1 MKRLLTL
8 VLLMTTA
15 PILAQQAPPPA
26 APDAPGD
33 AEEDAEVE
41 EVVVTGRREPG
52 SVAGDIPPTQQLRPA
67 DIRSFGVGTVSEL
80 LAELGPQTRSGRGG
94 PPVVLLNGRRIS
106 GFAEVRDLPTEA
118 ILRVDILP
126 EEVALKYGYRADQR
140 VVNFVLRRRFRSVT
154 AELADRIATE
164 GGRNIAQGSANFLS
178 LRGQGR
184 LNLHLDARTSS
195 ALTEDERDVVSR
207 TGDGAGDPLRTL
219 LPENRTLAANAVYAR
234 EVAGVAVTVSGQGEV
249 SENEALFGRGLDGDA
264 LRQRSRDVT
273 GRLATTVNGDLG
285 DWRWTLTGAYDHADG
300 ETITDVDGSTP
311 NRAFSESGRGS
322 ADLLFNGTAFS
333 LPAGAVS
340 ASVRVGGSFSD
351 FASRT
356 ERLGV
361 TRRGEV
367 SRDIAD
373 AQANIDLPI
382 ASRSRDV
389 LPWLG
394 QLSVNGNLAVDQLSD
409 FGTLTR
415 FGYGANWSPLEGVR
429 LIASVAEDQN
439 APSAQQLGNPVITTP
454 NVRVFDYLRGET
466 VAVETVTGGNAA
478 LVANDRRAVRLGLNL
493 KPWSDKEL
501 TLQADYNRVRT
512 DDPVV
517 GFPAATAAIASAFPQ
532 RFARDAD
539 GRLIGLDAR
548 PINFAR
554 SDRSELR
561 WGVNFSKPLKSR
573 VQRELEAFRAGT
585 GPNPFA
591 GMERPGG
598 RERRAEGGTGG
609 ERARGGNGPDGTG
622 RAGGGGGRGGFGGGG
637 RGQGGGRL
645 QAAIYHT
652 WHLTDRI
659 LVAADG
665 PRLDL
670 LRGDAIG
677 GTGGQPR
684 HEIEAQGGYTNNGL
698 GARLSVNWRS
708 GTEVDGGTAAAPARL
723 RFGGLATA
731 NLRLFADLGQRPD
744 WVRAH
749 PWMRGMR
756 VAVSIDNLLGDRQRV
771 LDGTGVTPVNFQP
784 SLLDPLGR
792 AVRLSVRKL
801 FF

>member
-1 MKRLLTL
+1 MKSLLT
-8 VLLMTTA
+8 VMLLTSAAAA
-15 PILAQQAPPPA
+15 PAQQATPPA
-26 APDAPGD
+26 DAAPPVETD
-33 AEEDAEVE
+33 AEEDVE
-41 EVVVTGRREPG
+41 EVVVTGRRERG

-94 PPVVLLNGRRIS
+94 APVVLLNGRRIS

-118 ILRVDILP
+118 IARVDILP

-154 AELADRIATE
+154 AEIADRVAME
-164 GGRNIAQGSANFLS
+164 GGRNIAQGSADFLS

-195 ALTEDERDVVSR
+195 ALTEDERDVISR

-219 LPENRTLAANAVYAR
+219 LPENRTVAANAVYAR
-234 EVAGVAVTVSGQGEV
+234 EVAGLAVTLSGQGEV
-249 SENEALFGRGLDGDA
+249 SDTEALFGRGLDDRA
-264 LRQRSRDVT
+264 LRQRSRDIT
-273 GRLATTVNGDLG
+273 GRLATTVNGDAG
-285 DWRWTLTGAYDHADG
+285 DWRWTFTGAYDHADG
-300 ETITDVDGSTP
+300 ETITELLGAAP
-311 NRAFSESGRGS
+311 NRAFSESRRGS

-333 LPAGAVS
+333 LPAGAAS
-340 ASVRVGGSFSD
+340 ASVRVGGSTSD
-351 FASRT
+351 FTSRT
-356 ERLGV
+356 DRLGV

-373 AQANIDLPI
+373 AQGNIDLPI
-382 ASRSRDV
+382 ASRSAGV

-394 QLSVNGNLAVDQLSD
+394 QLSVNGNLAVDRLSD
-409 FGTLTR
+409 FGTLFR
-415 FGYGANWSPLEGVR
+415 YGYGANWSPLEGVR
-429 LIASVAEDQN
+429 LIASVTEDQN

-466 VAVETVTGGNAA
+466 VAVDTVTGGNDA

-501 TLQADYNRVRT
+501 TIQADYNRVRI
-512 DDPVV
+512 DDPIV

-573 VQRELEAFRAGT
+573 TQRQLEAFRAGT

-591 GMERPGG
+591 GLQRPGG
-598 RERRAEGGTGG
+598 GRGAEGSDERRAGRRAERGAGQGG
-609 ERARGGNGPDGTG
+609 DG
-622 RAGGGGGRGGFGGGG
+622 RRGGFGGGG
-637 RGQGGGRL
+637 RGQGGGRI
-645 QAAIYHT
+645 QAALYHT
-652 WHLTDRI
+652 WHLTDRV

-684 HEIEAQGGYTNNGL
+684 HELEGQAGYTNDGL

-708 GTEVDGGTAAAPARL
+708 GTRVNGGTADAPERL

-749 PWMRGMR
+749 PWVRGMR
-756 VAVSIDNLLGDRQRV
+756 VAVSVDNLFNERQRV
-771 LDGTGVTPVNFQP
+771 RDATGATAVNFQP
-784 SLLDPLGR
+784 DLLDPLGR
-792 AVRLSVRKL
+792 AVRVSVRKL